1 MTAWVCSCSFVY
13 ISVHPRTDSRPL
25 LHKIAPSS
33 RCPSGTAGF
42 VSRETFIAFQK
53 TYDEI
58 VNTLFTCQDED
69 ERWKF
74 MRSMFDFDDYADT
87 VPINAANLPVTFDAV
102 QRLMSFCVEF
112 SGKLLYSHSRSLEQG
127 ELMTTLRKC

>member
-1 MTAWVCSCSFVY
+1 MNGFKT
-13 ISVHPRTDSRPL
+13 ITPQDRPIFKVAFWYCWL
-25 LHKIAPSS
+25 
-33 RCPSGTAGF
+33 

-102 QRLMSFCVEF
+102 QRLMSYCVEF
-112 SGKLLYSHSRSLEQG
+112 SGKFLYFHSRSLEQG